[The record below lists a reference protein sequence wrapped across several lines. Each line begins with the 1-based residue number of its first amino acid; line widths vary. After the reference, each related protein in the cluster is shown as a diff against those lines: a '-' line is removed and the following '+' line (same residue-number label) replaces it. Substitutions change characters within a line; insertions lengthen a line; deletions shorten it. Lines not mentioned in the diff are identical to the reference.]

1 MAIFIPP
8 RGTKESLS
16 GIALYEGELVY
27 NTTDKKFYTG
37 DGVTLGGK
45 PVFEDQTADM
55 SQYATKADI
64 AGLLSGEL
72 DPIFGAISGSLAT
85 TEYVN
90 AEFAKKSD
98 IPEISNLATKEEIAG
113 LLSGELDPIFG
124 ELSSGFAVKS
134 EIPRKVSELA
144 NDSDFATKADAMSY
158 IPSGL
163 SQFANDADYAK
174 KSDIP
179 EVSGFA
185 TREYAEQIART
196 VVNTNDN
203 DFVKSDFAQSL
214 IDSAVSGLASKED
227 IEDFVTQAVLSTT
240 LDDYAKKIDI
250 PEVNEFVTETD
261 ADQKYAT
268 KEDVERDYALKTDI
282 PSEPD
287 LSDYATKD
295 DLDEYVSHSEA
306 AKYAKNVDVNSKNEY
321 LITKLA
327 KLTKEVDALKRE
339 SSVVINSFNPVIIKP
354 SINGDLTTNDST
366 VDAIVS
372 QVEINAQSNVTLK
385 SLDLDDSTISA
396 EYATGQLIQ
405 IAAQEDVSIT
415 NSDIYSETDSNLS
428 ASNAIKVLSAEV
440 FKLENVNFTGETYNN
455 IMTGQNTDGHYLKY
469 ADIIN
474 CNFNDIC
481 KHVYIWFAGWQ
492 DNAVLNIRNCKFKSC
507 EQMLCLAD
515 YHGQINQFDNK
526 LTVNIE
532 NCEIENYEKNDAY
545 EGFLYCDS
553 RQTNSSNF
561 ETLNPFGNGK
571 ITININNVTVGGVRL
586 TKDNFLMGTKAAG
599 QMLYL
604 YRAAGRALYSFDENT
619 KNLFPTV
626 YVDGEL
632 ITQLA

>member
-16 GIALYEGELVY
+16 AIALYEGELVY

-45 PVFEDQTADM
+45 PVFEEKEADSIDL
-55 SQYATKADI
+55 SQYATKEEV

-72 DPIFGAISGSLAT
+72 DPIFS
-85 TEYVN
+85 
-90 AEFAKKSD
+90 
-98 IPEISNLATKEEIAG
+98 
-113 LLSGELDPIFG
+113 
-124 ELSSGFAVKS
+124 ELSSGFAIKS
-134 EIPRKVSELA
+134 DIPRKVSELA

-179 EVSGFA
+179 EV
-185 TREYAEQIART
+185 
-196 VVNTNDN
+196 D
-203 DFVKSDFAQSL
+203 
-214 IDSAVSGLASKED
+214 
-227 IEDFVTQAVLSTT
+227 
-240 LDDYAKKIDI
+240 
-250 PEVNEFVTETD
+250 EFISETD

-282 PSEPD
+282 PSKPD
-287 LSDYATKD
+287 LSNYATKD

-339 SSVVINSFNPVIIKP
+339 SNVVINSFNPVIVKP
-354 SINGDLTTNDST
+354 SINGNLTTNDST
-366 VDAIVS
+366 IDAIVS

-396 EYATGQLIQ
+396 EYATGQLMQ

-440 FKLENVNFTGETYNN
+440 FKLEDVNFTGETYNN
-455 IMTGQNTDGHYLKY
+455 IMTGQSTSGHYLKY

-532 NCEIENYEKNDAY
+532 NCEIENYEKNDVY

-571 ITININNVTVGGVRL
+571 ITININNVTVGGVKL
-586 TKDNFLMGTKAAG
+586 TKDNFLMGTKTVG

-604 YRAAGRALYSFDENT
+604 YRAAGGALYSFDENT

-626 YVDGEL
+626 YVNGEL